1 MQQRLTKHNCFFCL
15 AKRYRTTMSAT
26 KVLAS
31 LSERSASKDM
41 MPLENALRILE
52 SGLRE
57 ALIAAGIREHRAL
70 VTGTAEDAE
79 AYAKSLE
86 AVNDA
91 YARLWA
97 YEAHGSKVRVADVEA
112 ARGACQAEIDVLGAS
127 SAAQLAVGKA
137 APDLDLTRGSML
149 DAHLRMLA
157 TQPLPESAV
166 RVTAPPPLS
175 SARTATT
182 STGRTSSRKVPGDP
196 DAQRRIRRRL
206 RKAAS

>member
-1 MQQRLTKHNCFFCL
+1 
-15 AKRYRTTMSAT
+15 MSA
-26 KVLAS
+26 KEVLAS
-31 LSERSASKDM
+31 LSERSANKDM
-41 MPLENALRILE
+41 TSLENALRILE

-57 ALIAAGIREHRAL
+57 ALTAAGIREHRAL
-70 VTGTAEDAE
+70 VTGTAADAD
-79 AYAKSLE
+79 AYARSLE

-127 SAAQLAVGKA
+127 SAAQLAAGKA

-166 RVTAPPPLS
+166 RVTFP
-175 SARTATT
+175 SARAADERTLTRMLT
-182 STGRTSSRKVPGDP
+182 RTRTRTSSRKGDP

-206 RKAAS
+206 RKTAS